1 MDTISIGPDAPPCA
15 TPPPVILA
23 ANERLA
29 SGPQTTSTEI
39 NVWQTQTFTPILRW
53 GHDYMHA
60 RYYSPNLG
68 RFVSVDTVGGEVGN
82 SQSWNRYSYTRN
94 NPIKHVD
101 VDGRSIWSKL
111 WKVSKVARDKE
122 KREIVVQSI
131 KGRSKQK
138 SIQRTSEALDT
149 IDPNTS
155 RRVVTGESGEAR
167 DAMAKQLS
175 TDGKI
180 RGPEKSPG
188 HPEHVHPNE
197 GPYTD
202 VHVQSSD
209 NLNGS
214 AAAVAGTATA
224 GDILGEIFAPNSQM
238 MTNVPD
244 ATVGEV
250 ISAAVWDTA
259 NTVDPTGLTDLISWW
274 AGLDD

>member
-1 MDTISIGPDAPPCA
+1 
-15 TPPPVILA
+15 
-23 ANERLA
+23 
-29 SGPQTTSTEI
+29 
-39 NVWQTQTFTPILRW
+39 
-53 GHDYMHA
+53 MHA